1 MAYPFRDIL
10 CPIQFDSNSLAA
22 LEMGKRIAGDYRATL
37 HLLHVIATDADEAR
51 LMPHRDPLTEA
62 RTRLKTLAVEHL
74 EKTRYQ
80 ILTKRGDP
88 AKIVCETARDLD
100 ADLIVMASHGRSG
113 LARLFVGSVAER
125 VLRESSCPVLA
136 VRPGERETPLVRTM
150 MNRDPVTIGPAESLA
165 AAQELMHHAEV
176 QCLPVVDGRRLV
188 GVVSNRDLRPH
199 LKNLAGTRVE
209 EAMIHES
216 LTVTPTTSLEEA
228 AKLMLKHNLSAV
240 PVVESGELAGL
251 IKTSD
256 VLATYVK

>member
-10 CPIQFDSNSLAA
+10 CPIQFDQNSLGA
-22 LEMGKRIAGDYRATL
+22 LEMGKRIAADYRATL
-37 HLLHVIATDADEAR
+37 HLLHVVTSDANETR
-51 LMPHRDPLTEA
+51 LVSLHDPLSEA

-74 EKTRYQ
+74 EGTRYQ
-80 ILTKRGDP
+80 ILIKPGDP
-88 AKIVCETARDLD
+88 ARIVCETARDLD

-125 VLRESSCPVLA
+125 VLREASCPVLA
-136 VRPGERETPLVRTM
+136 VRPGNRETPLVRTR
-150 MNRDPVTIGPAESLA
+150 MNSSPVTIGPAESLA
-165 AAQELMHHAEV
+165 AAQELMHHGEI
-176 QCLPVVDGRRLV
+176 QCLPVVDGRRLL
-188 GVVSNRDLRPH
+188 GVVSSRDLRPH
-199 LKNLAGTRVE
+199 LKNLAATRVE

-240 PVVESGELAGL
+240 AVVENGELAGL
-251 IKTSD
+251 IQTSD